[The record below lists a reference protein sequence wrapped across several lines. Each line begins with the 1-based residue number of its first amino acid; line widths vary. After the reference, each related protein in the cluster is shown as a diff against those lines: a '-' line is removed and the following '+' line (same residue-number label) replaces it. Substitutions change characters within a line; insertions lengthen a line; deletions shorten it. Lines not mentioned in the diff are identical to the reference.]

1 MCSIMKLIVDL
12 GHPAHVHLF
21 KNLIWKLMEHGH
33 NVLITIRDKEILIQ
47 LLKAYNFDFIQLA
60 EPGKT
65 QFGIFIE
72 MVKRDFELYKLCKKF
87 KPDIMIGISENVA
100 HIGKI
105 LNIPSITFTDT
116 EHATLSHLLMTPFS
130 DVVLTPSVF
139 GKNFGHHHIRYNGYH
154 ELAYLHPNWFT
165 PNPAV
170 LDEANLTQGIP
181 YIILRF
187 VSWQA
192 SHDVGQ
198 YGICDKVGLVK
209 ALVPYG
215 RVLIT
220 SEGPLPP
227 ELEEYRIRV
236 SPEKLHDLLYYAT
249 LYIGEGAT
257 TASEC
262 AVLGTH
268 AIYVNT
274 LRLGYIDE
282 EEEKYGLV
290 YTFSNPLEMETGVL
304 NKALELLNESDLQ
317 ENGKRKRRKL
327 LEDKID
333 VTAFMIWFI
342 ENYPGSVKRMK
353 EDPGVLEQFK
363 TA

>member
-1 MCSIMKLIVDL
+1 MRLIVDL
-12 GHPAHVHLF
+12 CHPAHIHLF
-21 KNLIWKLMEHGH
+21 KNLIWKLKEKGH
-33 NVLITIRDKEILIQ
+33 DVLIITRDKEMLIQ
-47 LLKAYNFDFIQLA
+47 LLQSYNFDFIQLTK
-60 EPGKT
+60 PGKS
-65 QFGIFIE
+65 QIGLVIE
-72 MVKRDFELYKLCKKF
+72 MIERDVQLYSLCKKY
-87 KPDIMIGISENVA
+87 KPDMMIGISENVA

-130 DVVLTPSVF
+130 DVVCTPSCF
-139 GKNFGHHHIRYNGYH
+139 KKNFGAHQVRYNGYH

-165 PNPAV
+165 PDPAV
-170 LDEANLTQGIP
+170 LEEANLTQGKP
-181 YIILRF
+181 YIIMRF

-198 YGICDKVGLVK
+198 HGIRDKVGLVK

-215 RVLIT
+215 RILIT

-236 SPEKLHDLLYYAT
+236 SPEKLHDLLNYAT

-262 AVLGTH
+262 ALLGTH

-282 EEEKYGLV
+282 EEQKYGLV
-290 YTFSNPLEMETGVL
+290 YTFSDPLEMESGVF
-304 NKALELLNESDLQ
+304 NKAQELLNEPDLK
-317 ENGKRKRRKL
+317 EKGKRKAQKL
-327 LEDKID
+327 LDDKID
-333 VTAFMIWFI
+333 VTAFFIWFI

-353 EDPGVLEQFK
+353 EEPGIQEQFK
-363 TA
+363 TV